1 MTGPQR
7 TPDERG
13 TLAELAGAYA
23 ALLVAVHCI
32 NWASVQ
38 ALYRLP
44 EWDACPLGVADVAL
58 ADALCIPMV
67 DLTA

>member
-1 MTGPQR
+1 M
-7 TPDERG
+7 
-13 TLAELAGAYA
+13 
-23 ALLVAVHCI
+23 HCI

-44 EWDACPLGVADVAL
+44 EWDACPLGTADVAV
-58 ADALCIPMV
+58 ADALAIPMV